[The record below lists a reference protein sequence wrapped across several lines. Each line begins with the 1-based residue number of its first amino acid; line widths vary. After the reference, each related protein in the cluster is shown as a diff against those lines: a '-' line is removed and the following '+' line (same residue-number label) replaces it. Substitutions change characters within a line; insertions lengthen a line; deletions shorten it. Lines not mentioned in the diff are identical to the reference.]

1 MWDGYG
7 WMCLRNIYVLDP
19 GQNRRPTGSWASGRT
34 RPQSYFLQPDLDI
47 DYLITS
53 VAMRLGGYLFPRT
66 IHSVAPSTRLDD
78 LLHPDLR
85 VSGGN
90 GLCKAEVKS

>member
-1 MWDGYG
+1 MDVFAQHLCVGPWSKSKTH
-7 WMCLRNIYVLDP
+7 WFV
-19 GQNRRPTGSWASGRT
+19 
-34 RPQSYFLQPDLDI
+34 YFLQPDLDI

-90 GLCKAEVKS
+90 GLCKAEVKSQIDLSEGFLIQMLV